1 MKIEHKKTARK
12 RRIALIEMR
21 RTSYKDH
28 EKKNGSHKNIKN
40 VQNLFT
46 KYFLE
51 KNNKI
56 DLM

>member
-1 MKIEHKKTARK
+1 MKIEQKKTAMK

-28 EKKNGSHKNIKN
+28 KKKNGSHKNIKN

-56 DLM
+56 NLM